1 MAGGMQRTMPS
12 DKSVMA
18 LRSFSCKMSCE
29 IYMVSSDETSIKS
42 LPSEA
47 TLLIMIDTEIVF
59 QTTYYLPSSNP
70 K

>member
-29 IYMVSSDETSIKS
+29 TYGLVRDFNQIPTKRGYT
-42 LPSEA
+42 
-47 TLLIMIDTEIVF
+47 IDHD
-59 QTTYYLPSSNP
+59 
-70 K
+70 